1 MRSQLDW
8 VQAEMGG
15 NSASVSPRSSLSLK
29 VSGLD
34 PNSPAVDGLVVGTST
49 DGPAESSLEFEGMFS
64 ARFRSDGPAVAQLE
78 CFSVSPRSSVNL
90 PVTGLDPDNPAMD
103 GLEVGTCSN
112 GLAAAPMELR
122 AFSLL
127 GLTPTDPRWLR
138 WNYMVVPPLG

>member
-1 MRSQLDW
+1 MRSQSDW

-15 NSASVSPRSSLSLK
+15 NSASVSPRSSPSLK

-103 GLEVGTCSN
+103 GLEAGTCSN
-112 GLAAAPMELR
+112 GLAAAPMEFKGFLS
-122 AFSLL
+122 AGFNSD
-127 GLTPTDPRWLR
+127 GPA
-138 WNYMVVPPLG
+138 VA